1 MTDAA
6 GDDATKESTTT
17 TTTTSSTKVEK
28 KEDSSDAAGIIRT
41 YNNKERKSAIKY
53 RHKRRVRRWCTIYSK
68 ESGLALEYLLQVGT
82 AIPIPR
88 DWVLR
93 PLMEGRAGQGGVRT
107 HQWGSL
113 YHHHFFFILQLV
125 RLIKHFKLK
134 LVYKYIQWSFIY
146 IQFN

>member
-1 MTDAA
+1 MALLIHDDGGDVVMTDAA

-68 ESGLALEYLLQVGT
+68 YSGLALEYLLQVGT

-93 PLMEGRAGQGGVRT
+93 PLMEGRAGQGVYALTNGAPST
-107 HQWGSL
+107 TTN
-113 YHHHFFFILQLV
+113 FF
-125 RLIKHFKLK
+125 
-134 LVYKYIQWSFIY
+134 
-146 IQFN
+146 